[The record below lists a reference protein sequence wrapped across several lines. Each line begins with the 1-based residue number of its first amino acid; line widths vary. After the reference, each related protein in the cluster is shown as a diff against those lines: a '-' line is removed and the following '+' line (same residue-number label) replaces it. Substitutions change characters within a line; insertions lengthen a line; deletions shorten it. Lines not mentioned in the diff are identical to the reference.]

1 MLPIVTP
8 VEMRAVDMAVAHD
21 VHTYIERAGAAV
33 ARSAVRL
40 MGGTYG
46 RTVNVIV
53 GRGNN
58 GADGRVAARRLAD
71 RGVRVRLYLAAECPA
86 TLPPADL
93 VIDAA
98 YGTGFHG
105 TWQPPAVGGAKVLAV
120 DIPSGVNALTG
131 AVDGPVLPA
140 DVTVTFQAL
149 KPGLLLQPGAALA
162 GHLELADIGLG
173 DRVSAHAHAHLLE
186 PSDVAEWVPV
196 RPVSAHK
203 WSTAVRVVAGS
214 VGMTGAAALTSR
226 GALRSGAGMVQL
238 SGIGCLVVDAPVEV
252 VQKPLQGA
260 AWSTTLLDSLDR
272 FHALVIG
279 PGIGRDDLTASQTRA
294 VVLDAP
300 LPTVVD
306 GDALFAMA
314 WNADG
319 AGALLRRRT
328 RPTVLTPHDGEFAL
342 LTGTPPGGDRLIAAR
357 RLAADTGCVVL
368 LKGPATVVADPD
380 GRVLVVTAGDERLA
394 TAGTGDV
401 LAGIVGSL
409 LAQGVEAFRAA
420 AAGAWLHGRAARSA
434 AVHGFVAS
442 DIPDHVPAVLESLG

>member
-1 MLPIVTP
+1 MLPILTP
-8 VEMRAVDMAVAHD
+8 DELMTVDAEASEPVD
-21 VHTYIERAGAAV
+21 VLIGRAGAAV
-33 ARSAVRL
+33 ARAAVRM

-46 RTVNVIV
+46 RTVHVIA
-53 GRGNN
+53 GKGNN
-58 GADGRVAARRLAD
+58 GADGRVAAALLAE
-71 RGVRVRLYLAAECPA
+71 RGVRVLVHDAAACPPV
-86 TLPPADL
+86 LRPAHL

-105 TWQPPAVGGAKVLAV
+105 TWHPPEIGDAKVLAV

-162 GHLELADIGLG
+162 GHLELVDIGLG

-196 RPVSAHK
+196 RPVAAHK

-252 VQKPLQGA
+252 VQKPLQGTT
-260 AWSTTLLDSLDR
+260 WSTTLLDSLDR
-272 FHALVIG
+272 FHALIIG
-279 PGIGRDDLTASQTRA
+279 PGIGRDDATAAQTRA

-342 LTGTPPGGDRLIAAR
+342 LTGTQPGGDRLIAAR

-368 LKGPATVVADPD
+368 LKGPTTVVADPD

-401 LAGIVGSL
+401 LAGVVGSL
-409 LAQGVEAFRAA
+409 LAQGVDAFRAA

-442 DIPDHVPAVLESLG
+442 DIPDRIPEVLESLG